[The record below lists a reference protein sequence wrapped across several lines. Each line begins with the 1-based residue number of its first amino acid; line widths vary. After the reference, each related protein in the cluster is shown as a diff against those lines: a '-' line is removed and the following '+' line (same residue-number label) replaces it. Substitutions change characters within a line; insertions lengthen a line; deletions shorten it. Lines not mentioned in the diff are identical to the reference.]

1 MAIRSFKNREAK
13 MIAHGKKT
21 KRSLKLL
28 PGELHYMAYKKM
40 IFLDSIKTLESLKAW
55 PGLKL
60 EKLSG
65 NRKGQLSIR
74 INDQYRI
81 CFRFDAGNVFDV
93 EIVDYH

>member
-1 MAIRSFKNREAK
+1 MAIRSFKNRETESVAY
-13 MIAHGKKT
+13 GKKT
-21 KRSLKLL
+21 KKSLKLL
-28 PGELHYMAYKKM
+28 PGELHYSAYKKL
-40 IFLDSIKTLESLKAW
+40 IYLDSIKTLESLKAW

-65 NRKGQLSIR
+65 TRKGEFSIR

-81 CFRFDAGNVFDV
+81 CFHFESGNVFDV